1 MKVCVCVLKRN
12 KKSSSFSC
20 LYKNENNSWA
30 RTRAYIAH
38 FLPGESEIVFLR
50 KLKNNRWLLSWC
62 VVCLCLCINK
72 SSINLKLSYE
82 SNSWR
87 AALMPFRGD
96 NFKLFTEC
104 FFFAYVFLL
113 LLLHIYDSFV
123 NLFDQCV
130 CVEFLLFNS
139 LTLLHLVNLSSYSS
153 SSCLKYAFF
162 LLVWSGNCCVSV

>member
-1 MKVCVCVLKRN
+1 MCVCFKTKQKNPALSRVYIKMRTTAEHARALK
-12 KKSSSFSC
+12 
-20 LYKNENNSWA
+20 
-30 RTRAYIAH
+30 
-38 FLPGESEIVFLR
+38 FLTFYQAKVRLFLR

-87 AALMPFRGD
+87 AALPTRSCCMPFRGD

-104 FFFAYVFLL
+104 SFFACVFLL
-113 LLLHIYDSFV
+113 LLFHIYDSFV

-130 CVEFLLFNS
+130 CVLNFYFLIPLRCYIS
-139 LTLLHLVNLSSYSS
+139 SIYLLILLHLV
-153 SSCLKYAFF
+153 
-162 LLVWSGNCCVSV
+162 

>member
-1 MKVCVCVLKRN
+1 MRTTAEHARVLILLTFYQAKVRL
-12 KKSSSFSC
+12 F
-20 LYKNENNSWA
+20 
-30 RTRAYIAH
+30 
-38 FLPGESEIVFLR
+38 FLR

-87 AALMPFRGD
+87 VALPTRSCCMPFRGD

-104 FFFAYVFLL
+104 SSFFAYVFLL

-130 CVEFLLFNS
+130 CVKFLLFNS
-139 LTLLHLVNLSSYSS
+139 LTQLHLVNFSSYSS
-153 SSCLKYAFF
+153 SSCLK
-162 LLVWSGNCCVSV
+162 